1 MPRSAS
7 ALALLGPLL
16 LTSCS
21 GLGVFLD
28 DTHDPTLHPNRP
40 IGNSETIRRV
50 EDKQVAIE
58 ALKAEPG
65 NVWPGPVPP
74 EPTLEDLQKMPPKPL
89 PDLTGSTPPTLSNRP
104 ALVIPAIPHH
114 LQPRPGDDEG
124 VLTGPLPGAG
134 PPPAAGAGGPL
145 PQGASPQGVITPTP
159 KGNAVSTRNPSGIGQ
174 VNPSDK
180 QNGIVV
186 PNGDGTSTVIA
197 PNGAIS
203 TIPTP
208 K

>member
-1 MPRSAS
+1 MPRFAS
-7 ALALLGPLL
+7 GLALLGPLML
-16 LTSCS
+16 LTGCS

-28 DTHDPTLHPNRP
+28 DTHDPTLHVNRP
-40 IGNSETIRRV
+40 IGNSESIRRV
-50 EDKQVAIE
+50 EDKQVAIAPLNTE
-58 ALKAEPG
+58 AG
-65 NVWPGPVPP
+65 NVWPGPIEP

-89 PDLTGSTPPTLSNRP
+89 PDLYGATPPSIANVPT
-104 ALVIPAIPHH
+104 LVIPTIPHH
-114 LQPRPGDDEG
+114 LQPRPGEDAG
-124 VLTGPLPGAG
+124 ALTGPLPPAG
-134 PPPAAGAGGPL
+134 NVGPTPPV
-145 PQGASPQGVITPTP
+145 ASPQGVITPTP
-159 KGNAVSTRNPSGIGQ
+159 QGNAVSTRNPSGIGQ

-180 QNGIVV
+180 SLGIVV